1 MTEHT
6 KTDGM
11 PAMDGVPDLQFLERS
26 APRNER
32 MAGEKVEC
40 NACPVLCQISPD
52 KTGACDRYANA
63 SGVLVRVDPVV
74 MCPTTSPLQRT
85 FACSGPSQRSVS
97 IFTLRLQ

>member
-32 MAGEKVEC
+32 MAGVKVEC
-40 NACPVLCQISPD
+40 PTQTEIVI
-52 KTGACDRYANA
+52 KGADR
-63 SGVLVRVDPVV
+63 
-74 MCPTTSPLQRT
+74 QRT
-85 FACSGPSQRSVS
+85 EAMRIAHRNQPVIRHQD
-97 IFTLRLQ
+97 Q

>member
-32 MAGEKVEC
+32 MAVVVDADVKAYLNEC
-40 NACPVLCQISPD
+40 ARFAPLL
-52 KTGACDRYANA
+52 GAPEAA
-63 SGVLVRVDPVV
+63 SG
-74 MCPTTSPLQRT
+74 
-85 FACSGPSQRSVS
+85 GG
-97 IFTLRLQ
+97 